1 MGSISGP
8 GPKILHALG
17 PKTKT
22 IKQKQY
28 CNKFDKELKKI
39 QSVQACGCWTVKVS
53 QSVCDWPT
61 LISRQPWEV
70 GVSFLLI
77 PGKQGLRETE
87 VLPGCFTAGTDL
99 YGSRDLVLSCFPFLS
114 VLNYMWHAIYYTILP
129 IFTIL
134 AVFRSV
140 TVSTRTLL
148 CSRHQLHLQNL
159 IFQNWNSEATKQL
172 CVILSPSGIHHPT
185 FHRCDSDSSR
195 SLKLM
200 KSSAFK
206 LWNGKGAGCN
216 IWEIFLLCRNAVC
229 PIFLGWRKSLERERE
244 EESWGLGVWSLHP
257 SVPGVNHRN
266 PQQASQE

>member
-129 IFTIL
+129 IFQCK
-134 AVFRSV
+134 VQKCYV
-140 TVSTRTLL
+140 YLL
-148 CSRHQLHLQNL
+148 CYKTNLQYL
-159 IFQNWNSEATKQL
+159 WLWHYPERVIIRSE
-172 CVILSPSGIHHPT
+172 HPPEPHCKPAPFPT
-185 FHRCDSDSSR
+185 
-195 SLKLM
+195 
-200 KSSAFK
+200 
-206 LWNGKGAGCN
+206 
-216 IWEIFLLCRNAVC
+216 
-229 PIFLGWRKSLERERE
+229 
-244 EESWGLGVWSLHP
+244 SLHW
-257 SVPGVNHRN
+257 SHSQFGHSTWDTQTHAKTNTFTCGVCLISEHDIALLLTWLPLCLIMSINMYAILCHLKYN
-266 PQQASQE
+266 FLCYT